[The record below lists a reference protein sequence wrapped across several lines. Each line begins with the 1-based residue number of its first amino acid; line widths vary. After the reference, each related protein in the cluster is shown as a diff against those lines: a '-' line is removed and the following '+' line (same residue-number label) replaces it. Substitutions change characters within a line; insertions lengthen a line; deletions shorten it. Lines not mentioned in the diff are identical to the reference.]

1 VASSGLRARSRAAFL
16 TGPTLA
22 AFRIPGYPVLWL
34 AGWAGGFGWAI
45 SLVAIGWVT
54 LEVSNSAFAV
64 GVAFAARLLPALLFG
79 IPLGGLVDRF
89 DRRTTLIVVNALSA
103 ASLFGVGLIAVA
115 GHLGLTELLIL
126 SLGLGVID
134 TTRGTAYQSYVFDLA
149 GPEGATNAIA
159 LGNMGGAFAGAV
171 GSVTGGIVLEQVGV
185 GATFWMAA
193 AFAASAAAGL
203 ALTGRTARQASATPR
218 LVPSFTR
225 SLTLVLRNRKV
236 ALILL
241 VVIVNE
247 VLGFASTT
255 LLPTFTRDVL
265 NSDAAGLGAL
275 ASARAVGGIA
285 GLLLL
290 ARIGTR
296 NRGGRMF
303 LLATLTS
310 GLALAGFA
318 VSTWFAASLL
328 LLVVVGVAWAVC
340 DTLGQSLIQRSV
352 EDHERGA
359 AMGVWF
365 FGIGFGPFGHLAL
378 GAAATVIA
386 APIVLAVDGIALALI
401 ALGLFSVKT
410 LRRLP

>member
-1 VASSGLRARSRAAFL
+1 MASSGLRARSRAAFL

-34 AGWAGGFGWAI
+34 AGWAGGFGWAV
-45 SLVAIGWVT
+45 SLVAIGWIT

-185 GATFWMAA
+185 GATFWLAA
-193 AFAASAAAGL
+193 AFAAAAAAGL
-203 ALTGRTARQASATPR
+203 ALTGRTARLAPATPR
-218 LVPSFTR
+218 LVPSFRR
-225 SLTLVLRNRKV
+225 SLTLVVRNRRV
-236 ALILL
+236 ALILRRRDRQRGPRVRFDHPPADVHARRPQLGCGRTRRAL
-241 VVIVNE
+241 V
-247 VLGFASTT
+247 
-255 LLPTFTRDVL
+255 
-265 NSDAAGLGAL
+265 GAC
-275 ASARAVGGIA
+275 
-285 GLLLL
+285 
-290 ARIGTR
+290 
-296 NRGGRMF
+296 GGRDRR
-303 LLATLTS
+303 A
-310 GLALAGFA
+310 
-318 VSTWFAASLL
+318 AASRACRNPEQ
-328 LLVVVGVAWAVC
+328 GRTAC
-340 DTLGQSLIQRSV
+340 SS
-352 EDHERGA
+352 
-359 AMGVWF
+359 
-365 FGIGFGPFGHLAL
+365 
-378 GAAATVIA
+378 
-386 APIVLAVDGIALALI
+386 
-401 ALGLFSVKT
+401 S
-410 LRRLP
+410 RR